1 MFHQILFTPD
11 ESSLEG
17 GPTVVEGGGGGLGEE
32 MFRYS
37 SAFVLARRTGQRACV
52 PKVHSHNGVV
62 NGAVKIDNGYWQGFF
77 QNWQTLSDF
86 FSLCSRRRTA
96 SRGSSPT
103 SACQRWRT
111 KVAQ

>member
-52 PKVHSHNGVV
+52 PKVHSHNG
-62 NGAVKIDNGYWQGFF
+62 AVKIDNGY
-77 QNWQTLSDF
+77 
-86 FSLCSRRRTA
+86 
-96 SRGSSPT
+96 
-103 SACQRWRT
+103 
-111 KVAQ
+111 